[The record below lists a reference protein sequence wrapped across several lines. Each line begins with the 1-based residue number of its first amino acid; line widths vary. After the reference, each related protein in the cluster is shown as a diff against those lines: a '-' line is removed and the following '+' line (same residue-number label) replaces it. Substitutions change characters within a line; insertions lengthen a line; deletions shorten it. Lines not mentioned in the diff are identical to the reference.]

1 MAKKDS
7 ARDPRLGEGKKLLEQ
22 WGVTLA
28 QLQAQNITP
37 ASLTERL
44 GQDPAADLA
53 LASLL
58 GDYVVPEA
66 AQTLAEWE
74 TKTQEKTLRRE
85 IHRSLYKLAQKGV
98 HAERSQR
105 EPQRS
110 VLTPIEPEGY
120 LSAMDSRGDRLI
132 WLVKPRAGGGVHYL
146 SALVNEP
153 EGMRFVEGAEVT
165 RKMLRTMR
173 QEMAEHMQMTLIDAP
188 WRYCDA
194 IMQEGY
200 ERARARNGKEIESYP
215 ALRSHIASTPAQQPA
230 EISLVAGLDP
240 EAIIADEQLL
250 PTSVQLF
257 EEEEFQRWLLDPE
270 RMKPYL
276 EQISQVQES
285 PLVLNRFQQQDRM
298 QTIMEK
304 ALGEVFS
311 PEGGMVYARRLEET
325 TLHLTA
331 TGRLEAA
338 RRALAV
344 ALALKRSEHGGK
356 GIPFCEELVRQSIA
370 LHYQVEHQHEQ
381 EEKPGSLIMRPSEFA
396 ARMQAAQRRRR
407 R

>member
-7 ARDPRLGEGKKLLEQ
+7 ARAPRLDEGKKLLEQ
-22 WGVTLA
+22 WGITLA
-28 QLQAQNITP
+28 QLQAQHLTA

-44 GQDPAADLA
+44 GHDPAADLA

-58 GDYVVPEA
+58 GDYAAPEA
-66 AQTLAEWE
+66 AQTLVEWE
-74 TKTQEKTLRRE
+74 AKTQEKTLRRE

-98 HAERSQR
+98 HAERPPR

-120 LSAMDSRGDRLI
+120 LSVMDGRGDRLI
-132 WLVKPRAGGGVHYL
+132 WLVKTRAGGGLHYL

-173 QEMAEHMQMTLIDAP
+173 QEMADRMQMILVDAP

-194 IMQEGY
+194 IMHEGY
-200 ERARARNGKEIESYP
+200 ERARARNGKEVESYP
-215 ALRSHIASTPAQQPA
+215 ALRSHIAATPAQQPT
-230 EISLVAGLDP
+230 EIPLGAGLDP
-240 EAIIADEQLL
+240 DAILADEQLL
-250 PTSVQLF
+250 PTSLQLF

-276 EQISQVQES
+276 EQISQAQES
-285 PLVLNRFQQQDRM
+285 PLVLNRYQQQDRM
-298 QTIMEK
+298 QLIMEK
-304 ALGEVFS
+304 AVSEIFS
-311 PEGGMVYARRLEET
+311 PEGGKVYARRLQEA
-325 TLHLTA
+325 TLYLAA
-331 TGRLEAA
+331 TGRGEAA

-344 ALALKRSEHGGK
+344 ALALPQSEHGGK
-356 GIPFCEELVRQSIA
+356 GIPFCEELVRQSIS
-370 LHYQVEHQHEQ
+370 LHYQVEQKHEQ

-396 ARMQAAQRRRR
+396 ARMQAAQRRRMR
-407 R
+407 